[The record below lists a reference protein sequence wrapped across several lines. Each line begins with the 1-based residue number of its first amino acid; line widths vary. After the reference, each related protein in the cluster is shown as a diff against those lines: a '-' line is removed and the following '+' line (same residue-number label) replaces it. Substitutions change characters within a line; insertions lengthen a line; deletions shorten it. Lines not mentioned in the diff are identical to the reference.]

1 MPDNKDMKDIKTP
14 KLIND
19 PYLDELQGIYKGRRK
34 GMGKRSE
41 DIPLDDV
48 LIDDMLDFAP
58 SPEPEK
64 AAPQQPAENISEETA
79 EEYVPEQEEYAEE
92 EPASEKI
99 PEALPEEEE
108 ASEENIAEQTVSP
121 QKNTRKGK
129 KLRKNLG
136 LDDELTVV
144 DGANATTE
152 KSRRKHNSYVD
163 PEVRSKRIRAAVA
176 AILVAAAAYACVFGA
191 VNLMNRDYYEE
202 TTKRLALASVEE
214 KTVDEEA
221 EYYIDSDMD
230 GLADDFEENALHT
243 DPARSDSDGD
253 GVPDGSEYICGA
265 DPLDPSDGGREDFER
280 IINADSAVLIV
291 KGGAKS
297 VSAASVERNDSGIGK
312 YPGIIGSFYRVSG
325 TDGSASLTI
334 GTGGEGTDNVG
345 IFRLENENSA
355 AEEITSAANGGAV
368 SADNISDGIYFAA
381 DKTVFS
387 ADPGTDVM
395 FVIDNSGSMYP
406 KAVVTGSEENDVEFK
421 RIDLSENLLKAF
433 GESTSCGVAKFT
445 AQYSLVSPLSPDK
458 SLAEEGLEAIR
469 TGNESFS
476 GTDFA
481 GAVLQA
487 AEAFTD
493 ESRRRFLILITDGLP
508 SDDSFKDNEQKAVY
522 ICKKKNISVI
532 SISLGNDTDI
542 GYLTEIAE
550 ETGGV
555 FYRAFN
561 ADSLEETEKKIKNF
575 INKENEVVSDE
586 NGEDVSV
593 TAIADSGFGSE
604 NCVGIAGV
612 PTTLSISGS
621 LTGSAVL
628 NKLYYTGDLPLA
640 GAGYYVSSD
649 EFLRSGKEKL
659 GTYSI
664 PCLSVYN
671 EYLNLES
678 KWDFNS
684 EGSVLRYGDE
694 AERWLSEHGM
704 AWAEAEFSGNID
716 QSDTMLMLRRITFQ
730 QLRDYS
736 IYEKAVIDVDALSEE
751 EQQIF
756 RIAAS
761 YDNMERYKTV
771 SFGSEGKT
779 AYDLLYSE
787 LGSGIPSVLVTD
799 DGRVFNASSL
809 SKNTQ
814 KADAYVI
821 KAFESG
827 KTASEQTIFIEKQK
841 VYTGSGT
848 AVQFVAK
855 CGGQE
860 IKLYILR

>member
-14 KLIND
+14 KPERD
-19 PYLDELQGIYKGRRK
+19 PYLDDLQELYKGRRK

-48 LIDDMLDFAP
+48 LIDDTLDLVP
-58 SPEPEK
+58 SAEEKEPVME
-64 AAPQQPAENISEETA
+64 QPSENISPETTA
-79 EEYVPEQEEYAEE
+79 EEYVSEPEEYTAETAEGSSEAEQEKEEPLPENIPE
-92 EPASEKI
+92 EPAS
-99 PEALPEEEE
+99 PM
-108 ASEENIAEQTVSP
+108 
-121 QKNTRKGK
+121 KNTRKGK

-136 LDDELTVV
+136 LDDNLTVV
-144 DGANATTE
+144 DGVNATTE
-152 KSRRKHNSYVD
+152 KSRRKHSSYVD
-163 PEVRSKRIRAAVA
+163 PEVRSRRIRAAIA

-191 VNLMNRDYYEE
+191 VNLMNKDYYEA
-202 TTKRLALASVEE
+202 TSKRLSLASVEE
-214 KTVDEEA
+214 KTVAEEA
-221 EYYIDSDMD
+221 KYYIDSDMD
-230 GLADDFEENALHT
+230 GLSDDFEENVLKT
-243 DPARSDSDGD
+243 DPNKADSDGD
-253 GVPDGSEYICGA
+253 GIPDGSEYICGA

-280 IINADSAVLIV
+280 TVTADLASLTV

-297 VSAASVERNDSGIGK
+297 VSSASVEKTDSGTGK
-312 YPGIIGSFYRVSG
+312 YPGVIGSFYRVSG

-334 GTGGEGTDNVG
+334 SVDGAETDSIS
-345 IFRLENENSA
+345 IFRLENENSP
-355 AEEITSAANGGAV
+355 AEEMTSSVSGGTI
-368 SADNISDGIYFAA
+368 SADSISDGIYFAA

-387 ADPGTDVM
+387 TDPGTDVM

-406 KAVVTGSEENDVEFK
+406 KNVVTDSEENDVEFK
-421 RIDLSENLLKAF
+421 RIDLSENLVKAF
-433 GESTSCGVAKFT
+433 GENTSCGVAKFT

-458 SLAEEGLEAIR
+458 SLAEEGLEYIR
-469 TGNESFS
+469 SGNESFS

-481 GAVLQA
+481 GAVLKA
-487 AEAFTD
+487 AEAFSD
-493 ESRRRFLILITDGLP
+493 ESRRRFIILITDGLP
-508 SDDSFKDNEQKAVY
+508 SDDSFKNSEQTA
-522 ICKKKNISVI
+522 IDLCKEKNISVI

-550 ETGGV
+550 ETDGV

-561 ADSLEETEKKIKNF
+561 ADSLEETQKKITNV
-575 INKENEVVSDE
+575 INKENDVVSDE
-586 NGEDVSV
+586 NGENVSV
-593 TAIADSGFGSE
+593 TAVADSGFGSG

-612 PTTLSISGS
+612 PTTLSVSGS

-640 GAGYYVSSD
+640 GAGYYVRDD

-671 EYLNLES
+671 EYLDLES

-694 AERWLSEHGM
+694 TENWLSAHGM
-704 AWAEAEFSGNID
+704 TWAEAEFSGSIN
-716 QSDTMLMLRRITFQ
+716 QSDTMLMLRKITFQ

-736 IYEKAVIDVDALSEE
+736 IYQKAVIDVDALPEE

-771 SFGSEGKT
+771 SFGSEGKA
-779 AYDLLYSE
+779 AYDLLCSE
-787 LGSGIPSVLVTD
+787 LGSGVPSVLVTD
-799 DGRVFNASSL
+799 DGRVFNASYL
-809 SKNTQ
+809 SQNTD
-814 KADAYVI
+814 KAGSYVI
-821 KAFESG
+821 KACELGKSG
-827 KTASEQTIFIEKQK
+827 SEQTIFLEKQT
-841 VYTGSGT
+841 VYNGSG
-848 AVQFVAK
+848 ADVQFAAK

-860 IKLYILR
+860 IRLYILR